1 MPCHASEGLLGM
13 GLRRMI
19 AVVALASHSGNP
31 RDVQTH
37 IVKHG
42 PAILQS
48 LHRPLAC
55 AVMSFEICRAVCT
68 GGFTLSL
75 GLTTRAP
82 VARSSPLVGA
92 SMIYRSLCHVCV
104 IMISES
110 CLEVRFWGLLAL
122 GSPHAS
128 KTCLL
133 RGLLTC
139 VSVCVCVPCTCMI
152 IMATT
157 SLD

>member
-1 MPCHASEGLLGM
+1 MCVASCVPCHASEGLLGM

-48 LHRPLAC
+48 LHRPPAC
-55 AVMSFEICRAVCT
+55 AVMSFEICRVVCT
-68 GGFTLSL
+68 WGFALSL

-92 SMIYRSLCHVCV
+92 SMMYRSLRHVCV
-104 IMISES
+104 VMISES

-139 VSVCVCVPCTCMI
+139 VSVCVC
-152 IMATT
+152 
-157 SLD
+157 L